1 MIKRQIELLSLVNTP
16 DQHYSVADLCEYFSV
31 EVATIQ
37 RDLRELR
44 SQGFQIHS
52 AKNRL
57 ILAEPLSIED
67 YNKLLSIYLPL
78 SYSAIGFPK
87 NISLTTKKLKRN
99 SLRIFVT
106 LVEAIEKQQPIE
118 ISYYKVYDDETVV
131 RRVEPYQLL
140 PTTKDWRLIGK
151 SEGIYKQF
159 FVDNILQIRA
169 TVERFKRDQSF
180 DSRSMFTE
188 AWEMFRSQ
196 KSVVVRLL
204 FSRRVARVIRNRI
217 WSETEK
223 LALQKG
229 GAVLLTLRVADLD
242 EIVGWVMSWGA
253 SVSIISPKAL
263 ASKVARIASGILRE
277 KSHWDIYDKIR
288 KEHSK

>member
-1 MIKRQIELLSLVNTP
+1 MIRRQIEIISLVDTT
-16 DQHYSVADLCEYFSV
+16 DQSYSVADLCEYFDV

-44 SQGFQIHS
+44 SQGFRIHS
-52 AKNRL
+52 ARNRL
-57 ILAEPLSIED
+57 MLAEPLSIEG
-67 YNKLLSIYLPL
+67 YNRLLSIYLPL

-99 SLRIFVT
+99 SLRMFVA
-106 LVEAIEKQQPIE
+106 LVKAIEDQQTIE
-118 ISYYKVYDDETVV
+118 ISYYKVYDDETVL

-169 TVERFKRDQSF
+169 TVERFKRDPAF

-217 WSETEK
+217 WSETEE
-223 LALQKG
+223 LTGQKG
-229 GAVLLTLRVADLD
+229 GAVLLTLRVTDLD
-242 EIVGWVMSWGA
+242 EIVGWVMGWG
-253 SVSIISPKAL
+253 SNVRVISPHHLEVSVKKRAHQ
-263 ASKVARIASGILRE
+263 IL
-277 KSHWDIYDKIR
+277 SHDKLSVMANKR
-288 KEHSK
+288 KEKTQC